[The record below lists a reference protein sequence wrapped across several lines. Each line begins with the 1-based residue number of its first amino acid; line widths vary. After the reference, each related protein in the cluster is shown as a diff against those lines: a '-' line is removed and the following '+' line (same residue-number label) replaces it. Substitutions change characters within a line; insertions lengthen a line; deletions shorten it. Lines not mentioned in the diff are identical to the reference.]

1 MRQFILVAGVD
12 YEFHGVDFRLFCN
25 NRMKRLVARS
35 KKNEDL
41 TFRILDVRKGEVAT
55 HELTFSTGKRVEKIT
70 TLTPSP
76 FKSITKAN
84 YDTTVVAGETHYRFK
99 EGQRDKMSIL
109 DVYRAVQQV
118 GVDAP
123 GTLAELSI
131 FSHAFMGGPI
141 LVNSFDDG
149 IVRRTIMTS
158 DLGPLS
164 IPFMLPTGA
173 RDPDDMDPRAA
184 KDFVPPTMTATALA
198 TFQSAFHPDGFIWI
212 WGCAF
217 PKLVHEMLHKIERHP
232 SYKDRGV
239 SDDEVFR
246 ITNFERAHADTLED
260 WLRPER
266 GPIPDKTRI
275 EIEFKFLKHFFCKV
289 TEASYTHAIA
299 RNAKVK
305 AFGGLMGT
313 YSDYDKGTLPLMSV
327 HKGFARHFTF
337 YQNYLGFGFDPEG
350 RKYGEYKPTFVC
362 TPPSP

>member
-12 YEFHGVDFRLFCN
+12 YEFNGVDFRLFCD
-25 NRMKRLVARS
+25 NRMKRLAARN

-41 TFRILDVRKGEVAT
+41 TFRILDVRKGEVTT
-55 HELTFSTGKRVEKIT
+55 HELTFPMGKRVEKIT
-70 TLTPSP
+70 KLTPSP
-76 FKSITKAN
+76 FKGISKAN
-84 YDTTVVAGETHYRFK
+84 YDRTVVAGETHYRFK
-99 EGQRDKMSIL
+99 EGQRDKMSVL
-109 DVYRAVQQV
+109 DVYRTLQQV

-123 GTLAELSI
+123 GTLAELSV
-131 FSHAFMGGPI
+131 FSHAWMGGPI

-149 IVRRTIMTS
+149 IIHLTVPSPVGRFRV
-158 DLGPLS
+158 PLS
-164 IPFMLPTGA
+164 LPSGA

-184 KDFVPPTMTATALA
+184 KDFVAPTMTAAALA
-198 TFQSAFHPDGFIWI
+198 NLQAAFHPDGFIWI

-217 PKLVHEMLHKIERHP
+217 PRVVHQMLHRIERHP

-239 SDDEVFR
+239 PDDEVFR
-246 ITNFERAHADTLED
+246 ISNFESAHADTLED
-260 WLRPER
+260 WLLPER
-266 GPIPDKTRI
+266 GPIPDKTKI
-275 EIEFKFLKHFFCKV
+275 EIEFKFLTHFFCKV